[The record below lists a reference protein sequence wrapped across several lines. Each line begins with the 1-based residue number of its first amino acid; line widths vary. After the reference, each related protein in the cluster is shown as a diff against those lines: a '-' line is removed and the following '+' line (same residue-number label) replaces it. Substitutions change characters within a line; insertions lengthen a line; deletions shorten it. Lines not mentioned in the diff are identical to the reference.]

1 MTLDELDHEIKTCT
15 NSSRLRKIA
24 QGLLR
29 LVRFQMTSLKVVQL
43 EAKVGL
49 SHEFIEEA
57 ETVWP
62 GDY

>member
-15 NSSRLRKIA
+15 DSGRLRKIA

-29 LVRFQMTSLKVVQL
+29 LVRYQVTSLKVVQL

-49 SHEFIEEA
+49 SYEFIEDA
-57 ETVWP
+57 DPVWP